1 MLTLCYRYSEWVCV
15 CCYLLEC
22 WLCLAQ
28 RQRGRDWQAQLHLLL
43 VRAKLLREASG
54 SGNDPL
60 EGATSIHNLQSEWQ
74 LFLKDSMYEG
84 RWTVILPFSPLWITG
99 DGLRGDESRA
109 LWNWWMVKICICRT
123 LGNGYVKL
131 SRMKRWFTAWN
142 KRKIH
147 QYTCSKYTHCF
158 WQFTNFKFKNSVFEF
173 YFSKKGWPND
183 TILCAPVPPR
193 QFNFTCIYII
203 FSQSL

>member
-28 RQRGRDWQAQLHLLL
+28 RQRGRDWQAQLYLLL

-54 SGNDPL
+54 SGNDLL

-109 LWNWWMVKICICRT
+109 LWNWWMVKFVFVEHWET
-123 LGNGYVKL
+123 VMLSYQEWNAGSLLGTKE
-131 SRMKRWFTAWN
+131 
-142 KRKIH
+142 
-147 QYTCSKYTHCF
+147 KYTSTPAANTHIVF
-158 WQFTNFKFKNSVFEF
+158 DNLQISNSKIQFLNFILAR
-173 YFSKKGWPND
+173 KGDPM
-183 TILCAPVPPR
+183 IQYCVLQCR
-193 QFNFTCIYII
+193 QGSSTLLAFI
-203 FSQSL
+203 